1 MCSGKELQEITQTVA
16 ASARDLY
23 GDRLKKVI
31 LYGSYARGDYDAESD
46 IDMMVLVEQAGEVF
60 SPFCDLTAAMLL
72 QYGVLVSV
80 AVKDAAMF
88 DKYKDILPYY
98 QAVQKEGIVC
108 G

>member
-1 MCSGKELQEITQTVA
+1 MCSGKEIQEITKIVA
-16 ASARDLY
+16 DSARERY

-46 IDMMVLVEQAGEVF
+46 IDMMVLVEQAGDVF
-60 SPFCDLTAAMLL
+60 SPFCDLTASMLL

-80 AVKDAAMF
+80 TVKDAAMF
-88 DKYKDILPYY
+88 DKYKDVLPYY